1 MDVKTALREEQIN
14 PTVSLKTHAQPVR
27 YSDAFV
33 FICHLT
39 VTQCRAAELV
49 DFFFSLDSS
58 SLSLVCVTHFAC
70 RKLCVSVTS
79 SQEDLRDSRTRNE
92 VVCVTWTYVC
102 FRFTCRPSEYKINA
116 LGSRDVL
123 PNGRQIFALTLTYN
137 FHQVRL
143 KVQVNVSFL
152 QSYKSSISIG
162 LPMRFFFVLFFSST
176 DSTFLSDQFYTVLSP
191 KRVKWVPMQH
201 TCLTCY
207 TNLNTSLNCGWF
219 STLTKGCWEAEM
231 HFLTG

>member
-39 VTQCRAAELV
+39 VTQYRAAELV

-58 SLSLVCVTHFAC
+58 SLSLVCVTHLAC

-92 VVCVTWTYVC
+92 VVCVT
-102 FRFTCRPSEYKINA
+102 
-116 LGSRDVL
+116 
-123 PNGRQIFALTLTYN
+123 
-137 FHQVRL
+137 
-143 KVQVNVSFL
+143 
-152 QSYKSSISIG
+152 
-162 LPMRFFFVLFFSST
+162 
-176 DSTFLSDQFYTVLSP
+176 
-191 KRVKWVPMQH
+191 
-201 TCLTCY
+201 
-207 TNLNTSLNCGWF
+207 
-219 STLTKGCWEAEM
+219 
-231 HFLTG
+231 

>member
-1 MDVKTALREEQIN
+1 MVQIQGKTVLLRVGGEFELSGFNCSVKGQGKYFEGLISSALITLNIPQMDSCWTLLHSLLLLQQTSKVCRVDVKTALREEQIN

-92 VVCVTWTYVC
+92 VVCVT
-102 FRFTCRPSEYKINA
+102 
-116 LGSRDVL
+116 
-123 PNGRQIFALTLTYN
+123 
-137 FHQVRL
+137 
-143 KVQVNVSFL
+143 
-152 QSYKSSISIG
+152 
-162 LPMRFFFVLFFSST
+162 
-176 DSTFLSDQFYTVLSP
+176 
-191 KRVKWVPMQH
+191 
-201 TCLTCY
+201 
-207 TNLNTSLNCGWF
+207 
-219 STLTKGCWEAEM
+219 
-231 HFLTG
+231 